1 MDFVKFPKIGHGFPV
16 ANNYPSDPP
25 LEIFSES
32 AHVFVYYIMIIYNYI
47 ILYYYLS
54 LYNRNHIKFML
65 LQERELRVARLNIA

>member
-1 MDFVKFPKIGHGFPV
+1 MDLVKFPKIGHGFPV

-32 AHVFVYYIMIIYNYI
+32 AHVFIYYIMIIYNYI
-47 ILYYYLS
+47 ILHYYLS

-65 LQERELRVARLNIA
+65 LRERGLRGESLDLT